1 MEPKFRRRAD
11 ERRGELLEA
20 ALALFAR
27 KGFAETTVADVA
39 ARAGVTAGTV
49 YRYFPSKDAML
60 EALILGG
67 LDARAVL
74 PPDVSG
80 AGMSAG
86 QALRQV
92 LRAIGQRLSQP
103 GVEALPR
110 LILRE
115 VPTKPQLAALYRDKI
130 VSLLL
135 PALAGLIGKGIA
147 DGEFRQTDP
156 ELAAR
161 TILGGLAAHVILAGF
176 FDVVP
181 EGGIDMARFVENHA
195 DIVLGGL
202 EKRR

>member
-1 MEPKFRRRAD
+1 MGAKFRRRAD

-20 ALALFAR
+20 ALVLFAR

-39 ARAGVTAGTV
+39 GLAGVTAGTV

-74 PPDVSG
+74 PPDILG
-80 AGMSAG
+80 AGVSAG
-86 QALRQV
+86 QALRQL
-92 LRAIGQRLSQP
+92 LRAIGQRLGQP

-115 VPTKPQLAALYRDKI
+115 VPTKPQLAALYREKI

-135 PALAGLIGKGIA
+135 PALSGLIGKGIA

-161 TILGGLAAHVILAGF
+161 TVLGGLAAHIILAGF
-176 FDVVP
+176 FDVAP
-181 EGGIDMARFVENHA
+181 EGGVDMERFVENHA

-202 EKRR
+202 EKRG